1 MSIDR
6 KKLKYAAKDAMHDT
20 RPAPYWVSLLL
31 MVITVLLQVLTMSL
45 NGSLSAYRTMLA
57 EFMVHGTA
65 TYVEPA
71 AVGGVFGW
79 LLTVALEIMGSVLSV
94 GFVIYA
100 LRVWRRQGATA
111 GNLFDGFGVFFRA
124 IWIQLLYSLL
134 IALWGM
140 VYVLPASLLASMTG
154 QAWWLAAALPL
165 LAPMIMAVYSYR
177 LAVYV
182 MLDEPELSCWQCMAR
197 SKELMRGHK
206 WELFVLELSF
216 VGWALLAAL
225 IPIGGLLLM
234 VWVSVYMEVTM
245 AGYYDRRM
253 TEYAAQNAPPVMPGA
268 GY

>member
-177 LAVYV
+177 L
-182 MLDEPELSCWQCMAR
+182 SCWQCMAR